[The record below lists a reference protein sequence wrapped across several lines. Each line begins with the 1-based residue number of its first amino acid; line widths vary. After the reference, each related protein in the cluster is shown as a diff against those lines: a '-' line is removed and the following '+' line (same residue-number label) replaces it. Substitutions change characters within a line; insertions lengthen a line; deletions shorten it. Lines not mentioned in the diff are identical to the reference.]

1 MKRHR
6 ADLALV
12 AALVAAATAASPAIA
27 VADTS
32 LEAPGA
38 MFVSAWGGTLAWN
51 APPSPDGRHRAVIRE
66 GLDTRTVRR
75 PTSTGL
81 VDPDVGRAPSGAARV
96 VFDACSLS
104 RRCGLYRVERGST
117 TGRLVPGTRRS
128 GRMVVAG
135 SQWDGTYVFG
145 RIGLRDPQVGRARRA
160 GAGLFVAR
168 GSRVRRLTTQIPQD
182 TDIQGAR
189 VAYAWW
195 SPGGASAI
203 YLTTTSGRTTCRLA
217 RASGSRF
224 VSTPV
229 IDDEGVPGRYVY
241 WMRRDSRTAG
251 GRIERVRFSGRG
263 CPRSADVEIGRT
275 ALPTAP
281 GGEEGGVDSLAVDA
295 GTVFYSALGV
305 WRAEDPLPFGGP

>member
-1 MKRHR
+1 MTRQMIV
-6 ADLALV
+6 LALLAGV
-12 AALVAAATAASPAIA
+12 LAAVPAPA
-27 VADTS
+27 RADTS
-32 LEAPGA
+32 LDAPGA

-51 APPSPDGRHRAVIRE
+51 GPPTSDGRFRAVIRE
-66 GLDTRTVRR
+66 GLETRTVRS
-75 PTSTGL
+75 PASTGL

-96 VFDACSLS
+96 VFGSCSPS

-128 GRMVVAG
+128 RRMVVAG

-168 GSRVRRLTTQIPQD
+168 NGRVRRLTTRIPQD
-182 TDIQGAR
+182 TDIQGSR
-189 VAYAWW
+189 IAYAWW
-195 SPGGASAI
+195 SPSGASAI
-203 YLTTTSGRTTCRLA
+203 YLTTTGGRTTCRLA
-217 RASGSRF
+217 SASGSRF

-229 IDDEGVPGRYVY
+229 IDDEGVADAHVY

-251 GRIERVRFSGRG
+251 GRIERVKIPDRG
-263 CPRSADVEIGRT
+263 CPRRADAEVGRT
-275 ALPTAP
+275 ELPIAS

-305 WRAEDPLPFGGP
+305 WRAEDPLPFGEP